1 MGLKDVKSALLK
13 KGWAG
18 RTLSRTETVERL
30 NPLIKQHMALN
41 HAYNYVISACSEQAV
56 TEALAA
62 AQKVARVDV
71 GKLMETVFSCG
82 GVAYNGVDMEPEDFA
97 LSPDDTEM
105 LFALRDQEIAF
116 RDAIAEE
123 LTLEHQMRTRAV
135 LTRLQTNSH
144 QRFDF
149 LKINTKRRRPK
160 AATSE

>member
-1 MGLKDVKSALLK
+1 MGLKEVKSALLK

-18 RTLSRTETVERL
+18 RTLSRPETVERL

-41 HAYNYVISACSEQAV
+41 HAYTYVINTCTEPDV

-62 AQKVARVDV
+62 SQKVARVDV

-82 GVAYNGVDMEPEDFA
+82 GVAYNGVDLEPEDFA
-97 LSPDDTEM
+97 LAPDDDAM
-105 LFALRDQEIAF
+105 LFALRDQEEAF
-116 RDAIAEE
+116 RDALAEE

-135 LTRLQTNSH
+135 LTRLQTNS
-144 QRFDF
+144 QKRLDY

-160 AATSE
+160 AATS